1 MNKGNDLEPVAIL
14 DTNSLHYIGVY
25 FAHSRKHGYPGIH
38 EVKKTKLKRRLEI
51 EEIKENHN
59 EKYIETVRK
68 GSGVIDFLRS
78 ENVRVEYSSISE
90 LELILG
96 RVRGAALITAAYE
109 GIPDRM
115 WSQFRETEVRERM
128 NVEKIQKI
136 RERIEEIYETLEK
149 LEITIGHNDPSRA
162 RSVLDIAK
170 EIVSLVYMAG
180 MDSIVYAEA
189 LLSRADFLITFDN
202 KLGEAVKNVYDPNS
216 NPRYKH
222 IASELKKR
230 VSKVTLLDESDI
242 VLPNVPDVPW

>member
-25 FAHSRKHGYPGIH
+25 FAHSRKHEYPGIH
-38 EVKKTKLKRRLEI
+38 EVKKTKLKHRLEI
-51 EEIKENHN
+51 EKTKENYN
-59 EKYIETVRK
+59 KKYIETIRK
-68 GSGVIDFLRS
+68 GSGVIDFLCS
-78 ENVRVEYSSISE
+78 KNVRVEYSSISE

-96 RVRGAALITAAYE
+96 RVRGAALITAAHE

-149 LEITIGHNDPSRA
+149 LEITIGHNDSSQA

-189 LLSRADFLITFDN
+189 LLSRADYLITFDEEFEKIVN
-202 KLGEAVKNVYDPNS
+202 SVQNPDGDHDKHLASNLKRCVHKITLVNEEKIKLPS
-216 NPRYKH
+216 
-222 IASELKKR
+222 
-230 VSKVTLLDESDI
+230 
-242 VLPNVPDVPW
+242 VPQVPW